1 MCRDRLPWEWLDPKA
16 PPSAAQPPCPS
27 GFIEVPATDEDMI
40 LQTVALMEKYNMT
53 GVLSAATRGGANP
66 AERLD
71 RLQKAAPGRFIPAV

>member
-1 MCRDRLPWEWLDPKA
+1 
-16 PPSAAQPPCPS
+16 
-27 GFIEVPATDEDMI
+27 MI